1 MIPPGQ
7 KPKPKST
14 KSPKIHP
21 MSIDLCAGRQ
31 SFGSEEL
38 FQETAQAFMTQ
49 SLQLQA
55 SEKSLKKDQQ
65 LGFNLSDMELDQAI
79 QIHKGGSLFTR

>member
-1 MIPPGQ
+1 
-7 KPKPKST
+7 
-14 KSPKIHP
+14 
-21 MSIDLCAGRQ
+21 
-31 SFGSEEL
+31 
-38 FQETAQAFMTQ
+38 MTQ

-79 QIHKGGSLFTR
+79 

>member
-1 MIPPGQ
+1 
-7 KPKPKST
+7 
-14 KSPKIHP
+14 
-21 MSIDLCAGRQ
+21 
-31 SFGSEEL
+31 
-38 FQETAQAFMTQ
+38 MTQ

-79 QIHKGGSLFTR
+79 QIHKGGSLFTRQPFKSFNYKKYKKML